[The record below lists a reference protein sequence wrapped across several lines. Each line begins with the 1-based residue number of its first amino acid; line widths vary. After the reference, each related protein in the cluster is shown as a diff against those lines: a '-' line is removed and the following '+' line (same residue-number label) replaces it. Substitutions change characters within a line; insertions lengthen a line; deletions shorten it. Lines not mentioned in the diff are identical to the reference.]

1 MNYQIVIPAYEPEFC
16 LIDYVKELEAAGFS
30 KPLIV
35 DDGSGAAYETI
46 FSTLKQ
52 MGCTVLTHS
61 VNRGKG
67 AALKTAFRY
76 LLDAETDL
84 PGVITVDCDGQH
96 TVKDVTAVKVSL
108 SAHPD
113 TLVLGCRTFGKNTP
127 GRSALGNRM
136 MSWAMRVVY
145 GIDLKDT
152 QTGLRGLP
160 PRYLAQIAQLKGDR
174 YEYELNMLLFA
185 RQQALDFTVVPIDT
199 IYFDNNSGS
208 HFRTIRDALP
218 ILKCVFSGI
227 VQYSTAA
234 ALSVVVDVFVY
245 CMLVKL
251 LLAGMPLAMR
261 LTLAAALARTISSG
275 VNYLC
280 NRQLPYVQDK
290 SFSGSLPRYYL
301 LWLFQLAASI
311 GGAYLLCVFAQMD
324 EMAAKLLVDIVLAVI
339 SYQIQLH
346 WVFARRKETMPH
358 WNTFG
363 RLFKRLVRLFLFR
376 WKCEG
381 TSPAAPVVYVVHHQN
396 LYGPVHTVVRLDKTV
411 HVWAL
416 HVFCDRTECFHQYYH
431 YTFTE
436 RFGWPKPCAFLAA
449 GFLSLVVPPLLRSVG
464 AVPVYRGSAAVR
476 KTMRLSQELLLKGE
490 SIVICPD
497 VDYAN
502 TGSLMGETYAG
513 FLALDQYYRKETGHP
528 LAFVPVHCSSAY
540 RKICI
545 GEPVYC
551 TGSGRKER
559 RKAAQILAHRVNVM
573 ACSCGDAF
581 LRDTERQNP
590 VLE

>member
-1 MNYQIVIPAYEPEFC
+1 
-16 LIDYVKELEAAGFS
+16 
-30 KPLIV
+30 
-35 DDGSGAAYETI
+35 
-46 FSTLKQ
+46 
-52 MGCTVLTHS
+52 
-61 VNRGKG
+61 
-67 AALKTAFRY
+67 
-76 LLDAETDL
+76 
-84 PGVITVDCDGQH
+84 
-96 TVKDVTAVKVSL
+96 
-108 SAHPD
+108 
-113 TLVLGCRTFGKNTP
+113 
-127 GRSALGNRM
+127 
-136 MSWAMRVVY
+136 
-145 GIDLKDT
+145 
-152 QTGLRGLP
+152 
-160 PRYLAQIAQLKGDR
+160 
-174 YEYELNMLLFA
+174 
-185 RQQALDFTVVPIDT
+185 
-199 IYFDNNSGS
+199 
-208 HFRTIRDALP
+208 
-218 ILKCVFSGI
+218 
-227 VQYSTAA
+227 
-234 ALSVVVDVFVY
+234 
-245 CMLVKL
+245 
-251 LLAGMPLAMR
+251 MPLAMR

-396 LYGPVHTVVRLDKTV
+396 LYGPVHTVARLDKTV

-416 HVFCDRTECFHQYYH
+416 HVFCALQHCHGKPEPHP
-431 YTFTE
+431 
-436 RFGWPKPCAFLAA
+436 RFVTA
-449 GFLSLVVPPLLRSVG
+449 

-551 TGSGRKER
+551 TGSSRKER